1 MTGRKRQNE
10 LKVGGLL
17 LLAVAVFAWLSIQIG
32 AFQGF
37 GDTLEVTVT
46 FDDAAGLVADSS
58 VKVAGVE
65 VGRVESLGI
74 RFDEAVAVLS
84 LQADAQIRND
94 VQAQV
99 RSRSLLG
106 EKYVQLQPRSPD
118 APLLKD
124 GDVIENT
131 VPSVEIDDL
140 VATIGPLLSEVSAE
154 DVASLVSSL
163 AGLAGNLDDESKGLI
178 SSTRT
183 LLERLNVAAEVA
195 PAIKEEVPPLLK
207 DMRRTVREARST
219 IKEADQAIR
228 RAEEVLGEVD
238 RSAGEVPALLADL
251 QKAIDTLE
259 PGLDDL
265 KRAME
270 GSDAVVKSVDK
281 VLGNWEDFNEA
292 DLRRLL
298 REEGVL
304 VRLKEPRKKKE

>member
-37 GDTLEVTVT
+37 GERLRVTVT

-74 RFDEAVAVLS
+74 RFNEAVAVLS
-84 LQADAQIRND
+84 LQADAQIRQD
-94 VQAQV
+94 VRAQV

-106 EKYVQLQPRSPD
+106 EKYVQLEPRSLD
-118 APLLKD
+118 APLLQD
-124 GDVIENT
+124 GDVIEHT

-140 VATIGPLLSEVSAE
+140 VATIGPLLSEVSAQ

-163 AGLAGNLDDESKGLI
+163 AGLAGNLDDESEGLI
-178 SSTRT
+178 TSTRT
-183 LLERLNVAAEVA
+183 LLEQLNIAAEVA
-195 PAIKEEVPPLLK
+195 PAIKSEVPPLLK

-219 IKEADQAIR
+219 IKDADGAIR
-228 RAEEVLGEVD
+228 RAEEVLGKVD
-238 RSAGEVPALLADL
+238 QSAGEVPALLADL
-251 QKAIDTLE
+251 QKAMDTLE

-270 GSDAVVKSVDK
+270 ESDAVVKSMHK
-281 VLGNWEDFNEA
+281 VLGNWEDFNKE